1 MTLEKLYDRVLASYY
16 YKGLTSKNASQVLAW
31 INWKIMREAKASPL
45 TPLKSVPLR
54 SVEALSRA
62 ERAWN

>member
-31 INWKIMREAKASPL
+31 INWKVMREAKASPI
-45 TPLKSVPLR
+45 PHNPVPLR